1 MITVDAPRPIEIPE
15 SGMKAVQVSGD
26 VDDVATVVNAL
37 EAAKESEGLRSDK
50 EALVEIAEAYTG
62 WSP

>member
-26 VDDVATVVNAL
+26 VATVVNAL
-37 EAAKESEGLRSDK
+37 EAAKETEDLRSDK